1 MRIVHTLALT
11 ILLGGSLCPAIPAA
25 NAQVSIGISINIEP
39 PPLPV
44 YDQPVMPGPG
54 YLWTP
59 GYWAWNGDIDD
70 YYWVPGPGSSRQN
83 PACCGR
89 QLLGVEHDGA

>member
-11 ILLGGSLCPAIPAA
+11 ILLGASLCPAIPAA

-54 YLWTP
+54 
-59 GYWAWNGDIDD
+59 
-70 YYWVPGPGSSRQN
+70 
-83 PACCGR
+83 
-89 QLLGVEHDGA
+89 